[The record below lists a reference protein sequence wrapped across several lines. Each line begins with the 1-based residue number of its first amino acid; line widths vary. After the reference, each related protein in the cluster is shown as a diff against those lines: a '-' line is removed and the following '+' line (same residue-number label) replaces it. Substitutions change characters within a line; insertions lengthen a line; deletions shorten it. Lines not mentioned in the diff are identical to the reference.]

1 MGEKVQK
8 IIEEIKNLTVIELN
22 ELIKELEKEFGVS
35 SAVFQAPVQAPSA
48 SVEEAAPQKVSV
60 ILVDSGANKINIIKA
75 LREIIP
81 NLGLKEAK
89 DIVDNVPQ
97 TIKENIDKSEAEKI
111 KEKIEKAGGKVEIK

>member
-22 ELIKELEKEFGVS
+22 ELIKSLEEEFGIS
-35 SAVFQAPVQAPSA
+35 GAVFQAPVQAPSA
-48 SVEEAAPQKVSV
+48 PAEEIAPQKVSV
-60 ILVDSGANKINIIKA
+60 ILVDSGANKINVIKA
-75 LREIIP
+75 LRTINP

-97 TIKENIDKSEAEKI
+97 TIKENIDRSEAEKI

>member
-8 IIEEIKNLTVIELN
+8 IIEEIKSLTVVELN
-22 ELIKELEKEFGVS
+22 ELIKSLEEEFGVS
-35 SAVFQAPVQAPSA
+35 GAVFQAPVQASSAPS
-48 SVEEAAPQKVSV
+48 EEAAPQKVTV
-60 ILVDSGANKINIIKA
+60 VLVDSGANKINVIKA
-75 LREIIP
+75 LRTINP

-111 KEKIEKAGGKVEIK
+111 KEEIEKAGGKVEIK